1 MTNHRWTAKEIDL
14 LFTNKSNEMISHE
27 IGLPEI
33 TVRSA
38 RRYYTGHYCEP
49 DKARY
54 RNEEIMSEVRIIDLA
69 EKLGIRIDGVGRRII

>member
-1 MTNHRWTAKEIDL
+1 M
-14 LFTNKSNEMISHE
+14 LFTNKTNEMISHE

-54 RNEEIMSEVRIIDLA
+54 THERIMSEVRIIDLA

>member
-1 MTNHRWTAKEIDL
+1 MKHRWTAKEIDL
-14 LFTNKSNEMISHE
+14 LFTNKTNEMISHE

-33 TVRSA
+33 TVGSA

-54 RNEEIMSEVRIIDLA
+54 RDQEIASEARIVKLAKEMGVRIAD
-69 EKLGIRIDGVGRRII
+69 VQ

>member
-1 MTNHRWTAKEIDL
+1 MKHRWTAKEIDL
-14 LFTNKSNEMISHE
+14 LFTNKTNEEISAE

-49 DKARY
+49 DKARD
-54 RNEEIMSEVRIIDLA
+54 RDQEIASEVRIIDMA
-69 EKLGIRIDGVGRRII
+69 QKLGVRIAGVGRKIV

>member
-1 MTNHRWTAKEIDL
+1 MKHRWTANEIDL
-14 LFTNKSNEMISHE
+14 LFTNKTNEMISHE

-54 RNEEIMSEVRIIDLA
+54 RDQEIASEVRIIDLA
-69 EKLGIRIDGVGRRII
+69 QKLGVRIAGVGRRIV

>member
-1 MTNHRWTAKEIDL
+1 MKHRWTANEIDL
-14 LFTNKSNEMISHE
+14 LFTNKTNEMISHE

-49 DKARY
+49 DKAIY
-54 RNEEIMSEVRIIDLA
+54 RDQEIASEARIVKLAKEMGVRIAD
-69 EKLGIRIDGVGRRII
+69 VQ

>member
-1 MTNHRWTAKEIDL
+1 MKHRWTAKEIDL
-14 LFTNKSNEMISHE
+14 LFTNKTNEMISHE

-54 RNEEIMSEVRIIDLA
+54 KHEEILSEVRIIDLA
-69 EKLGIRIDGVGRRII
+69 QKLGIRIAGVGRRIV